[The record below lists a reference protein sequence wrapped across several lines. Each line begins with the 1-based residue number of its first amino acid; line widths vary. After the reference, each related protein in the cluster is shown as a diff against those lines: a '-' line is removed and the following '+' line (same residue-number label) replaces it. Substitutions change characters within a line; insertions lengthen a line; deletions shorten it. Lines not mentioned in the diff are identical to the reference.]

1 MRTTTTAAIALVGLL
16 AAAASAWGRAGA
28 RVEISYRLDRIG
40 GIASNQLAVWIED
53 EAGAHVRTL
62 FATDFTARKR
72 GFERRAQSLPT
83 WVRTAGVA
91 RWAKAQI
98 DAVSGATP
106 KPGALQLVWDCTDA
120 QGRRVP
126 EGVYV
131 YRVEGNLRWENT
143 VLWTGRIRVGGKPD
157 ASNAEPRYQPAA
169 AQKMDRLVSEVRAEF
184 RP

>member
-1 MRTTTTAAIALVGLL
+1 MKAVIASVGLL
-16 AAAASAWGRAGA
+16 AAAASVWAQAGG
-28 RVEISYRLDRIG
+28 RVEISYRLERIG

-72 GFERRAQSLPT
+72 GFERRTQSLPT

-91 RWAKAQI
+91 GWAQAQI
-98 DAVSGATP
+98 DAVSGPTQR
-106 KPGALQLVWDCTDA
+106 PGTIRLVWDCTDA
-120 QGRRVP
+120 RGKRVP
-126 EGVYV
+126 DGVYV

-143 VLWTGRIRVGGKPD
+143 VLWTGRIRVGARSDSSK
-157 ASNAEPRYQPAA
+157 AEPAYRPEGAET
-169 AQKMDRLVSEVRAEF
+169 KGRLVTDVRAEF